1 MKPGADNPKKVII
14 TAGLLVF
21 ALVLF
26 AYMVFDKDSPA
37 TASGFSVKQP
47 RIAVK
52 TNPRYDLNPSLRAD
66 LLRASE
72 GPVYGG
78 TGRNIFK
85 AEPDIIPPPPLTC
98 APLGGP
104 SHGLK
109 WCEGIGPPP
118 PPPLPPIN
126 LKFFGFASKPGEP
139 KKVFL
144 SQGDDIFIASEGDI
158 VDRRYKIVRI
168 NATTVD
174 IEDVLN
180 NNKQPVKLTS

>member
-26 AYMVFDKDSPA
+26 AYMVSDKDSPS

-104 SHGLK
+104 SHGLR
-109 WCEGIGPPP
+109 CRQPIGPPP
-118 PPPLPPIN
+118 PRPL
-126 LKFFGFASKPGEP
+126 LTTHLSFVACASTPSRPADTHALRG
-139 KKVFL
+139 
-144 SQGDDIFIASEGDI
+144 I
-158 VDRRYKIVRI
+158 RY
-168 NATTVD
+168 
-174 IEDVLN
+174 
-180 NNKQPVKLTS
+180 